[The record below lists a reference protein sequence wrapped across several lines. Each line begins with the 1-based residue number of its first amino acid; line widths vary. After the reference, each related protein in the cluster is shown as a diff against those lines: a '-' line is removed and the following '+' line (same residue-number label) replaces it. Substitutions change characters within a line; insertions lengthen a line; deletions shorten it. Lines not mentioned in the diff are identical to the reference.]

1 MTHIG
6 TTHAAAWAVDRW
18 RIVIRWLVT
27 VVLVELVFLQHGRLS
42 MPEGPSVRIPLFGV
56 TLGIALAAAAL
67 LSPAGRRTLFAC
79 MTPWLAASV
88 GLLGLA
94 VPVWGMLIALGHG
107 TPSREAFGD
116 ANGHIFHLM
125 AIPFVAALVPD
136 DTAWLMR
143 TLSRTVCLFCVVCL
157 AVYVAAVSDP
167 TASHSIEGFLR
178 TRQLGFLNE
187 FTDGRPY
194 RLWFKS
200 YVFVLATL
208 LFAGHKVIA
217 RRASREDWITLVVTG
232 LVLWNSYTRSI
243 WLMAGVSLAV
253 LAILEH
259 RRRALAWLVPALG
272 AAVATPLVAS
282 PDALSRLR
290 LDDRDGTIAIRLGQ
304 VTALGRSWLE
314 RPVTGA
320 GFGTPIAAAGS
331 FSVELDLLN
340 LVRKIGLVGLA
351 LYIAAFW
358 TPLAR
363 CRRALARSPGCPDHV
378 AVFLAACMSV
388 FGMGMFNPY
397 ATASLGVGLLAI
409 GFATLSAGEA
419 AAAQPATSERAEV
432 RDEIPD
438 LVGGERLEAGG
449 PLG

>member
-1 MTHIG
+1 MTH
-6 TTHAAAWAVDRW
+6 TAPTHAAASTADHART
-18 RIVIRWLVT
+18 VIRWLVT

-42 MPEGPSVRIPLFGV
+42 MPDGPSVRIPLFGV
-56 TLGIALAAAAL
+56 TLGLSLAAAAL
-67 LSPAGRRTLFAC
+67 LAPVSRRALFAS
-79 MTPWLAASV
+79 MAPWLAMSV
-88 GLLGLA
+88 CLLGIA
-94 VPVWGMLIALGHG
+94 VPAWGMLVALGQG
-107 TPSREAFGD
+107 TPWREAFGD
-116 ANGHIFHLM
+116 ANGHVFHLI
-125 AIPFVAALVPD
+125 AIPMVAALRPD
-136 DTAWLMR
+136 DPGWLMR
-143 TLSRTVCLFCVVCL
+143 TLSRIVCLFCVVCL

-167 TASHSIEGFLR
+167 TASHAIEEFLR

-200 YVFVLATL
+200 YVFVLAAL
-208 LFAGHKVIA
+208 LVAGHRVMA
-217 RRASREDWITLVVTG
+217 RRAASEDWVTLGLTG
-232 LVLWNSYTRSI
+232 LVLGNSYTRSI
-243 WLMAGVSLAV
+243 WLMAGLSLA
-253 LAILEH
+253 LFAILEH
-259 RRRALAWLVPALG
+259 RRRALAWLVPVLG

-290 LDDRDGTIAIRLGQ
+290 LDDRDGTIAIRLRQ
-304 VTALGRSWLE
+304 VTALLESWLV
-314 RPVTGA
+314 RPITGA
-320 GFGTPIAAAGS
+320 GFGTPIAAGGV
-331 FSVELDLLN
+331 SVELDLLN
-340 LVRKIGLVGLA
+340 LLRKIGLFGAA
-351 LYIAAFW
+351 LYVAAFW
-358 TPLAR
+358 APLAH

-419 AAAQPATSERAEV
+419 AAVQPATSERPEI
-432 RDEIPD
+432 RDEILD

>member
-6 TTHAAAWAVDRW
+6 TTHAAASTADIARTA
-18 RIVIRWLVT
+18 IRWLVAL
-27 VVLVELVFLQHGRLS
+27 VLVELVFLQHGRVS
-42 MPEGPSVRIPLFGV
+42 MPDGPSLRIPLFA
-56 TLGIALAAAAL
+56 IALGTTVAVAAL
-67 LSPAGRRTLFAC
+67 LSPAGRREVFASLSH
-79 MTPWLAASV
+79 WLLCTV
-88 GLLGLA
+88 GLLGIA
-94 VPVWGMLIALGHG
+94 VPAWGGLVGLATG
-107 TPSREAFGD
+107 TSWRDVFGD
-116 ANGHIFHLM
+116 ANGHVFHLI
-125 AIPFVAALVPD
+125 AIPMVAALRPD
-136 DTAWLMR
+136 DAGWLVR
-143 TLSRTVCLFCVVCL
+143 TLSRVVCVFCVGCL
-157 AVYVAAVSDP
+157 VVYVAAVSDP
-167 TASHSIEGFLR
+167 TASHTIEETLR
-178 TRQLGFLNE
+178 TQHLGFLNE

-200 YVFVLATL
+200 YVFVLAAL
-208 LFAGHKVIA
+208 LVAGHRVMA
-217 RRASREDWITLVVTG
+217 RRAAREDWVTLALTG

-243 WLMAGVSLAV
+243 WLMAGLSLAL

-259 RRRALAWLVPALG
+259 RRRAIAWLVPTLG

-290 LDDRDGTIAIRLGQ
+290 LDDRDGTIAVRLRQ
-304 VTALGRSWLE
+304 VTALVESWLA
-314 RPVTGA
+314 RPITGA
-320 GFGTPIAAAGS
+320 GFGTPIAAGGV
-331 FSVELDLLN
+331 SVELDLLN
-340 LVRKIGLVGLA
+340 LLRKIGLVGAA
-351 LYIAAFW
+351 LYVAAFW
-358 TPLAR
+358 APLAH

-388 FGMGMFNPY
+388 FGMGFFNPY

-419 AAAQPATSERAEV
+419 GAAPVPRSSERPEI

>member
-1 MTHIG
+1 MMHIE
-6 TTHAAAWAVDRW
+6 TMHVAAWAADRW
-18 RIVIRWLVT
+18 RVVIRWLVA

-42 MPEGPSVRIPLFGV
+42 MPEGPSVRIPLFV
-56 TLGIALAAAAL
+56 ITLGLTLAAAAL
-67 LSPAGRRTLFAC
+67 LSPAGRRELFRS
-79 MTPWLAASV
+79 MTSWLAASI
-88 GLLGLA
+88 GLLGIA
-94 VPVWGMLIALGHG
+94 VPAWGMLVALGHG
-107 TPSREAFGD
+107 IPWREAFGD

-125 AIPFVAALVPD
+125 AIPFVATLLPE
-136 DTAWLMR
+136 DTAWLIR
-143 TLSRTVCLFCVVCL
+143 TLSRIVCLFCLVCL
-157 AVYVAAVSDP
+157 GVYVAAVSDP
-167 TASHSIEGFLR
+167 TASHAIEEYLR

-194 RLWFKS
+194 RLWLKS
-200 YVFVLATL
+200 YVFVLAAL
-208 LFAGHKVIA
+208 LFAGHRVMA
-217 RRASREDWITLVVTG
+217 RRASREDWVTLGLTG

-243 WLMAGVSLAV
+243 WLMAGLSLAL
-253 LAILEH
+253 LALLEH

-272 AAVATPLVAS
+272 AAVATPLIAS

-304 VTALGRSWLE
+304 VTALGRSWLD
-314 RPVTGA
+314 RPITGA
-320 GFGTPIAAAGS
+320 GFGAPIAAAGG

-340 LVRKIGLVGLA
+340 LLRKIGLVGAA

-358 TPLAR
+358 TPLAC

-419 AAAQPATSERAEV
+419 AAAQPGTSERPEI
-432 RDEIPD
+432 RNEIPD

-449 PLG
+449 SLG

>member
-6 TTHAAAWAVDRW
+6 MTHAAAPAVDHARV
-18 RIVIRWLVT
+18 VIRWLVA

-56 TLGIALAAAAL
+56 TLGLTLAAAAL
-67 LSPAGRRTLFAC
+67 LSPAGRRELFRS
-79 MTPWLAASV
+79 MTSWLGVSI
-88 GLLGLA
+88 GLLGIA
-94 VPVWGMLIALGHG
+94 VPAWGMLVALGHG
-107 TPSREAFGD
+107 TPWRDAFGD

-125 AIPFVAALVPD
+125 AIPFVATLLPE

-143 TLSRTVCLFCVVCL
+143 TLSRIVCLFCVVCL
-157 AVYVAAVSDP
+157 GVYVAAVSDP
-167 TASHSIEGFLR
+167 TASHAIEEYLR

-194 RLWFKS
+194 RLWLKS
-200 YVFVLATL
+200 YVFVLAAL
-208 LFAGHKVIA
+208 LFAGHRVMA
-217 RRASREDWITLVVTG
+217 RRASREDWVTLGLTG
-232 LVLWNSYTRSI
+232 LVLGNSYTRSI
-243 WLMAGVSLAV
+243 WLMAGLSLA
-253 LAILEH
+253 LFALLEH
-259 RRRALAWLVPALG
+259 RRRALGWLVPALG
-272 AAVATPLVAS
+272 VAVATPLVAS

-304 VTALGRSWLE
+304 VTALGRSWLD
-314 RPVTGA
+314 RPITGA
-320 GFGTPIAAAGS
+320 GFGAPIPAAGG

-340 LVRKIGLVGLA
+340 LLRKIGLVGAA

-358 TPLAR
+358 TPLAC

-419 AAAQPATSERAEV
+419 ASAEPATSERPEI

-438 LVGGERLEAGG
+438 LVGGERLEAGS